1 MFKRTVLAL
10 VAMLALTVPAW
21 AGVIVSPAYEGEPP
35 PQGFVVVVIN
45 GCVYFASIDS

>member
-10 VAMLALTVPAW
+10 VATLALTIPAW

-45 GCVYFASIDS
+45 GMVYFMSLDN